1 MRAVILEVDER
12 MLAER
17 RRLGLDRGDEMW
29 EGVLHMV
36 PPPFERHGRIQLAL
50 GTALSASCAARGLLA
65 GVEVGVFAAAG
76 DYRVPDLVIY
86 SVEARAERG
95 VNGAPLVA
103 FEIPSPVDESYEK
116 VPWYLGRGAG
126 SVVIVDQDTFS
137 VEVFTR
143 EGRTEPGVDGL
154 VAIAGLGVRLGA
166 APDASALLVDA
177 EDGVHRIEV

>member
-17 RRLGLDRGDEMW
+17 QRLGLDRQDEMW

-65 GVEVGVFAAAG
+65 GVEVGVFAAAD

-86 SVEARAERG
+86 PLGARAERG
-95 VNGAPLVA
+95 VDGAPLVA
-103 FEIPSPVDESYEK
+103 FEIRSPDDESLEK
-116 VPWYLGRGAG
+116 VPW
-126 SVVIVDQDTFS
+126 
-137 VEVFTR
+137 
-143 EGRTEPGVDGL
+143 
-154 VAIAGLGVRLGA
+154 
-166 APDASALLVDA
+166 
-177 EDGVHRIEV
+177 